1 MWFEV
6 SRCVTLNG
14 AMTTVER
21 MLGKA
26 LALVVADNVELVSS
40 ILNGV
45 LSFLDHDRGLSG
57 VARDSSR

>member
-1 MWFEV
+1 
-6 SRCVTLNG
+6 
-14 AMTTVER
+14 MTTVER